1 MKTMGCLVWFALAAA
16 AHEHKVAKVHHTA
29 TGQPARRLGRTAELS
44 VITDDLH
51 LKLNLEADF
60 GAFHRSYKELSM
72 GPDGTSTT
80 RAGARGCHYKG
91 SATDTKTG
99 EGGRVTARTCAGY
112 PEAVVRMDGGRVLAV
127 APVSLIHI

>member
-1 MKTMGCLVWFALAAA
+1 MEIHDGTQLFGLPDELFGMFRVAWLALAVVAA
-16 AHEHKVAKVHHTA
+16 AHEHKAAKVHHTA

-80 RAGARGCHYKG
+80 RAGARG
-91 SATDTKTG
+91 
-99 EGGRVTARTCAGY
+99 GG
-112 PEAVVRMDGGRVLAV
+112 AVL
-127 APVSLIHI
+127 SLIHI

>member
-1 MKTMGCLVWFALAAA
+1 MGCRAGPTGPMKTMGCLVWFAAAAA
-16 AHEHKVAKVHHTA
+16 AHEHKPAKVHHTA

-51 LKLNLEADF
+51 LKLTLEADF

-80 RAGARGCHYKG
+80 RAGARGCHYK
-91 SATDTKTG
+91 
-99 EGGRVTARTCAGY
+99 
-112 PEAVVRMDGGRVLAV
+112 L
-127 APVSLIHI
+127 SLIHI